1 MTPMDVVEEF
11 LAAVG
16 AGRISDA
23 ARYLDPAVRMV
34 FPGGR
39 EYTDLADLAAASS
52 TRYRYVDKHRD
63 EYDCA
68 EQDGAGSTVVFSIGR
83 LYGENL
89 HGVAFDNVRYV
100 DRFVVRDGLI
110 VEQRVWND
118 LAETGV
124 LHVRGDD
131 DLDQRWR
138 PGGAA

>member
-1 MTPMDVVEEF
+1 MRPWEVVEEF
-11 LAAVG
+11 LAAYG
-16 AGRISDA
+16 AGRLADA
-23 ARYLDPAVRMV
+23 ARHLDPAIRMI

-39 EYTDLADLAAASS
+39 EYTNLNELAAVSA
-52 TRYRYVDKHRD
+52 TRYRFVDKHRD
-63 EYDCA
+63 HYDSTG
-68 EQDGAGSTVVFSIGR
+68 GADAVVFSIGR

-124 LHVRGDD
+124 LNARTAGE
-131 DLDQRWR
+131 LDERWR

>member
-1 MTPMDVVEEF
+1 MTPRDVVEEF

-23 ARYLDPAVRMV
+23 ARYLDPTVRMI

-39 EYTDLADLAAASS
+39 EYTDLADLAAVSA

-68 EQDGAGSTVVFSIGR
+68 DGPDSTVVFSVGR

-100 DRFVVRDGLI
+100 DRFMVRDGLI

-124 LHVRGDD
+124 LHARADD
-131 DLDQRWR
+131 DLDERWR

>member
-1 MTPMDVVEEF
+1 MTPQEVVEEF

-16 AGRISDA
+16 AGCISDA
-23 ARYLDPAVRMV
+23 ARYLDPAARMI

-39 EYTDLADLAAASS
+39 EYTDLADLAAASA

-63 EYDCA
+63 EYDSA
-68 EQDGAGSTVVFSIGR
+68 EAPDSTVVFSLGR
-83 LYGENL
+83 LHGENL

-124 LHVRGDD
+124 LHVRSAE
-131 DLDQRWR
+131 DLDERWR